1 MKPGLVPLF
10 RTYCQALQAVIWAGA
25 DVRME
30 RDGRSVGVLSVEAL
44 GDALLVS
51 FISSASPEEQ
61 RAVVAA
67 LTPFVVVFAEE

>member
-1 MKPGLVPLF
+1 MKPALFPLF
-10 RTYCQALQAVIWAGA
+10 AAYCQTLQAVIWAGA

-30 RDGRSVGVLSVEAL
+30 LDGRSVGVLNVEVL
-44 GDALLVS
+44 GDALVVC

-67 LTPFVVVFAEE
+67 MTPFTVAFAEV

>member
-1 MKPGLVPLF
+1 MKPGLVLLF

-30 RDGRSVGVLSVEAL
+30 LDGRSVGVLNVEVLGGAL
-44 GDALLVS
+44 VVC
-51 FISSASPEEQ
+51 FISCASPEEQ

-67 LTPFVVVFAEE
+67 MAPFTVAFAEV